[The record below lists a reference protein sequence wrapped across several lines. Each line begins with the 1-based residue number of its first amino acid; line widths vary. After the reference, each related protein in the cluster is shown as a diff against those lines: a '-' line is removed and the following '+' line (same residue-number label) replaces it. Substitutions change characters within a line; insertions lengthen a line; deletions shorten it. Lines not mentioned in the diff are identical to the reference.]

1 MRVLI
6 TGRHVG
12 VTEAM
17 KTYAREKIE
26 KVEKIFGRL
35 TKVEVTMEVGHD
47 LHAVEVVAAASG
59 HAPFVAKAES
69 PDMYAALDLVEEK
82 LSSQL
87 RRHKQKLTDHH
98 RGEASMGSLP
108 TGAMPPGV
116 RGPAGGP
123 ASPAEETY
131 EDVIDRMKEE

>member
-17 KTYAREKIE
+17 KEYAREKIE

-35 TKVEVTMEVGHD
+35 TKVEVTMEVGPD
-47 LHAVEVVAAASG
+47 AHAVEVVAAAGG
-59 HAPFVAKAES
+59 HAPFVAKAQS

-87 RRHKQKLTDHH
+87 RKHKQKLTDHH
-98 RGEASMGSLP
+98 RGEASMGSLRS
-108 TGAMPPGV
+108 GAVPPGT
-116 RGPAGGP
+116 RGPSQGGT
-123 ASPAEETY
+123 SPGEETY

>member
-12 VTEAM
+12 VTEPM
-17 KTYAREKIE
+17 KEYAREKIE

-35 TKVEVTMEVGHD
+35 TKVEVTMDVGHD
-47 LHAVEVVAAASG
+47 AHAVEVVASAGG
-59 HAPFVAKAES
+59 HQRFVAKAES

-82 LSSQL
+82 LASQL

-98 RGEASMGSLP
+98 RGGASMGSLP
-108 TGAMPPGV
+108 AGAVPPGALP
-116 RGPAGGP
+116 RGTGPAGPG
-123 ASPAEETY
+123 EETY

>member
-17 KTYAREKIE
+17 KEYAREKIE

-35 TKVEVTMEVGHD
+35 TKVEVTMEVGRD
-47 LHAVEVVAAASG
+47 AHAVEVVAAAGG
-59 HAPFVAKAES
+59 HQSFVAKAES

-108 TGAMPPGV
+108 SGAVPPGTK
-116 RGPAGGP
+116 AGG
-123 ASPAEETY
+123 SGEETY

>member
-17 KTYAREKIE
+17 KEYASEKIE

-35 TKVEVTMEVGHD
+35 TKVEVTMDVGRD
-47 LHAVEVVAAASG
+47 AHAVEVVAAAGG
-59 HAPFVAKAES
+59 HQRFVAKAES

-98 RGEASMGSLP
+98 RGGASMGSLP
-108 TGAMPPGV
+108 SGAVPPGT
-116 RGPAGGP
+116 RPPGSGPG
-123 ASPAEETY
+123 EETY